1 MTMVPANAVL
11 ADALV
16 DDPTVV
22 LFATSQPDVWVERF
36 GADRIRTF
44 PITEATMV
52 GAGIGAAVAG
62 LRPVLHLGHASFT
75 FVAMD
80 QLLNQAGKLG
90 FMSGHQLAVPLLVR
104 VATRGI
110 PEGLGAQH
118 EVWPYALFA
127 HSPGWVVGVPGTLE
141 HAAGFMRTALAWR
154 GPVAMFE
161 NPLMWLGSYDGS
173 HDDIEP
179 IPFGQART
187 VRDGDDVTIVAIGG
201 AVPLALEAAAA
212 LEADGVA
219 AGVIDPVTAYPL
231 DVGTIRRAVG
241 RTGRCVVVDE
251 APAFASVS
259 SEIAACLLEDGETW
273 RGLAA
278 PLARVCARK
287 VPSPYAPALQEGV
300 RPTVERVLAAVRGLV
315 A

>member
-1 MTMVPANAVL
+1 MLPANAVL
-11 ADALV
+11 ADALAG
-16 DDPTVV
+16 DPAVV
-22 LFATSQPDVWVERF
+22 LFATSQPEVWVEQF

-90 FMSGHQLAVPLLVR
+90 FMSGHQLAVPMLVR

-141 HAAGFMRTALAWR
+141 HAAGFMKAALAWR

-161 NPLMWLGSYDGS
+161 NPLMWLDGYEGS
-173 HDDIEP
+173 HHDIEP
-179 IPFGQART
+179 IPFGQARS
-187 VRDGDDVTIVAIGG
+187 VRHGDDVTIVALGG
-201 AVPLALEAAAA
+201 AVPLALE
-212 LEADGVA
+212 V
-219 AGVIDPVTAYPL
+219 AGVLAAEGVSAGVLDPVTAYPL
-231 DVGTIRRAVG
+231 DVATIRREAA

-251 APAFASVS
+251 APAFASLS
-259 SEIAACLLEDGETW
+259 SEIAACLLEDGEAW
-273 RGLAA
+273 RRLEA
-278 PLARVCARK
+278 PVARVCARK

-300 RPTVERVLAAVRGLV
+300 RPTADRLLGAVRRLL